1 MDRERMKWR
10 MRTKCLYSFYSYM
23 TCSKRFSSISIRLV
37 ERAQVM
43 FRLRVLLCVSVMRF
57 DFFQLVTSSSLDL
70 VFVRRVCAVSVEMR
84 TVLPK
89 PTSFT
94 RWPLSILAGME
105 FYKNMQIGY
114 DSYLSTLLLFA
125 MKTDYPR
132 CLKSSGCPGTFCK
145 W

>member
-1 MDRERMKWR
+1 

-94 RWPLSILAGME
+94 R
-105 FYKNMQIGY
+105 
-114 DSYLSTLLLFA
+114 
-125 MKTDYPR
+125 
-132 CLKSSGCPGTFCK
+132 
-145 W
+145 